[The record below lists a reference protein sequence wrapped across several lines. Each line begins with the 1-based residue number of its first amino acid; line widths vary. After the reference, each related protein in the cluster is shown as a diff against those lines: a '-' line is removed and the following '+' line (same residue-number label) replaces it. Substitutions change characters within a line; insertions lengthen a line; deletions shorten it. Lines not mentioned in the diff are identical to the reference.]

1 MNKENNSNKKK
12 IKYKFELSP
21 MQIEV
26 LEKKGYK
33 FKK

>member
-1 MNKENNSNKKK
+1 MSKRKNK